1 MIEGN
6 DWSEAIRKST
16 GREAS
21 GGEVLA
27 AELLPKYLKALQ
39 GKVFT
44 ETYTQ
49 IERKVWDNWPFFLL
63 FATLLTTEWWIRK
76 RHGWV

>member
-1 MIEGN
+1 VLLRQI
-6 DWSEAIRKST
+6 A
-16 GREAS
+16 EAS
-21 GGEVLA
+21 GGESLPH
-27 AELLPKYLKALQ
+27 EQLPKFLRSLQ

-63 FATLLTTEWWIRK
+63 FTALLTMEWWLRK